1 MREKRIMT
9 AQALNCEE
17 ASTIMKPILLVIF
30 QISKIYSFVS
40 KMHSKLII
48 SRCTIGTV
56 FVLYNIFFLY
66 SMDVIMS
73 NGTSDS

>member
-30 QISKIYSFVS
+30 QISEISSFVS
-40 KMHSKLII
+40 KIHLSSIFRDHSNNM
-48 SRCTIGTV
+48 IGTV
-56 FVLYNIFFLY
+56 SFHHNIFFFIQW
-66 SMDVIMS
+66 M
-73 NGTSDS
+73 